1 VNAIGPRKLHCP
13 ECGQRLSLPT
23 DDLTRAYRCPRCRTI
38 HVAGDVIGKDVT
50 LQAVPTVA
58 NVIDA
63 IALEEPSHTP
73 PPALVP
79 IAARG
84 PTPIQLKVVED
95 SVPET
100 SRAVVAVAP
109 ILTGPATPE
118 IAHASRAVQSLAND
132 PVMGNAFAY
141 PVPAQLP
148 VPPLPVPPAPLP
160 SAPPAVVHPLPAVPA
175 AGSDLRLGSVTRWA
189 VRFDAGIAKYRKPL
203 WYVVLGFFV
212 VSRALDALTEWGVFD
227 LLSWILLVLASA
239 VALLAKLDVF
249 VGDDGAVALGL
260 GVDRLVATTMA
271 RFRSDDEEEV
281 PPTDWLRVGRGFGL
295 SGGLFLLATEKIV
308 VTFGAREGTP
318 LFTVGLS
325 LLGLAIILHVLIV
338 RARAGGATPA
348 IVRTTTAETQ
358 RTVVALP
365 PVLTLSDRRV
375 VDQAI
380 APLGTGLV
388 REFLVLVARWSP
400 RGCSYERDYKFKLLR
415 RVLRSVPG
423 VSAKTEYAVSRDGRV
438 GRIDLV
444 VAESLGVELKYNI
457 APSELR
463 SALAQVDDYMQM
475 WPDRPMFLLL
485 CGRSFEPEHAKTYFG
500 PEVLRRRAEGRALT
514 VLILGA

>member
-1 VNAIGPRKLHCP
+1 MEALAPRKLHCP

-23 DDLTRAYRCPRCRTI
+23 EDLTRAYRCPRCRTV

-63 IALEEPSHTP
+63 IAVEEPSRTP
-73 PPALVP
+73 PPVFLP

-84 PTPIQLKVVED
+84 PTPIQLKVVDE

-100 SRAVVAVAP
+100 SRTVFASAP
-109 ILTGPATPE
+109 LSTTPATPD
-118 IAHASRAVQSLAND
+118 IAPLFFRAEQQAQAYVPLAAEATRVQEHAYVS
-132 PVMGNAFAY
+132 
-141 PVPAQLP
+141 
-148 VPPLPVPPAPLP
+148 PPAP
-160 SAPPAVVHPLPAVPA
+160 APPPPPPIVHATPIAGAVRGARPE
-175 AGSDLRLGSVTRWA
+175 LRLGSVTRWA
-189 VRFDAGIAKYRKPL
+189 VAFDARVGKYRPHL
-203 WYVVLGFFV
+203 WYFVLGFFV
-212 VSRALDALTEWGVFD
+212 VSRGLDALSGGGVFD

-239 VALLAKLDVF
+239 LALLAKLDVF
-249 VGDDGAVALGL
+249 IGDDGGVDLGI
-260 GVDRLVATTMA
+260 GVDRLVANAFA
-271 RFRSDDEEEV
+271 RFRSDEEEES
-281 PPTDWLRVGRGFGL
+281 PPTDWLRIGRGLGL
-295 SGGLFLLATEKIV
+295 GGGLALLAAEKIV

-318 LFTVGLS
+318 VFTVGL
-325 LLGLAIILHVLIV
+325 LLLALAVVLHIVIV
-338 RARAGGATPA
+338 RARAGGARSA

-358 RTVVALP
+358 RTVVGLP
-365 PVLTLSDRRV
+365 PVLSLSDRRV
-375 VDQAI
+375 VEQAI
-380 APLGTGLV
+380 APLGAGLV
-388 REFLVLVARWSP
+388 REFVALVARWSP

-423 VSAKTEYAVSRDGRV
+423 ISAKTEYAVSRDGRV

-444 VAESLGVELKYNI
+444 VAESLGIELKYNL
-457 APSELR
+457 APAELR

-485 CGRSFEPEHAKTYFG
+485 CGRGFEPEYARTFFG